1 MPLRDSGISAQQPVG
16 LSCTHFSSSSSTVFP
31 FHNSSLLS
39 FHLPPCPLI
48 HLLLSPLLFHPSLSS
63 LSPPP
68 PPPPPSPSFYSFL
81 PRLRSLPGVVH
92 GTGSGSLSLK
102 QGFMISFLI
111 SLASLPCQCHQLLVC
126 ALHDLLDPGHPLV
139 QPVDNGHLGDE
150 LGKQS

>member
-1 MPLRDSGISAQQPVG
+1 MPNTRFRYQCTTACWSLLYSLLLLLLNC
-16 LSCTHFSSSSSTVFP
+16 LSFSQLFTFILSP
-31 FHNSSLLS
+31 SSLS
-39 FHLPPCPLI
+39 SNTSPP
-48 HLLLSPLLFHPSLSS
+48 FTFTFPSLS
-63 LSPPP
+63 LFSPPL
-68 PPPPPSPSFYSFL
+68 SPSFYSFL

-126 ALHDLLDPGHPLV
+126 ALDDLLDPGHPLV